1 MGRELRRKQAKK
13 EGKPLTN
20 FETKNTNEYNDI
32 YKMLKTFGIL
42 LAIIII
48 LYLFIAIVITKEI
61 DWFRKD
67 NDTNTTDTRVANSIL
82 AKNIF
87 MQSEEEYYV
96 YFYDFNKEEQEI
108 SNIVTKK
115 LANSKVY
122 RVDTSSALNTNYVG
136 TESNKSAKT
145 LEELKVVSPTVIKI
159 SGESIVEYY
168 EADEIKNNLN

>member
-13 EGKPLTN
+13 EGKSLAR
-20 FETKNTNEYNDI
+20 EEVKNENQIKKLIKIVCLLVFTVVMI
-32 YKMLKTFGIL
+32 YLIS
-42 LAIIII
+42 A
-48 LYLFIAIVITKEI
+48 LFITKELN
-61 DWFRKD
+61 WFNNSKE
-67 NDTNTTDTRVANSIL
+67 NTSETNVNNSIL
-82 AKNIF
+82 AKQIF
-87 MQSEEEYYV
+87 RQSEEEYYV

>member
-1 MGRELRRKQAKK
+1 M
-13 EGKPLTN
+13 
-20 FETKNTNEYNDI
+20 I
-32 YKMLKTFGIL
+32 
-42 LAIIII
+42 
-48 LYLFIAIVITKEI
+48 
-61 DWFRKD
+61 
-67 NDTNTTDTRVANSIL
+67 
-82 AKNIF
+82 KNIIF
-87 MQSEEEYYV
+87 DFGNVLLEWKEEKVVSNYSK
-96 YFYDFNKEEQEI
+96 NKEEQEI
-108 SNIVTKK
+108 SNIVTTK